1 MSHSPLSHS
10 PFATDNYDLAMTK
23 VAEGAAVS
31 YTGPHQGVFRF
42 ESVKLAALMTL
53 PPEKR
58 PPIPPEV
65 LGDSP
70 ANTMASRPAGTS
82 RNTVGQD
89 ETKSAE

>member
-1 MSHSPLSHS
+1 MCDA

-65 LGDSP
+65 YGDLPSSHPCVSRETVARDHMKP
-70 ANTMASRPAGTS
+70 AR
-82 RNTVGQD
+82 
-89 ETKSAE
+89 